1 MSCTTTQAINHKS
14 SQQPSP
20 QPPLISILS
29 ADFGAAEGVSFAADD
44 GEQATQQVTSHSLL
58 STS

>member
-14 SQQPSP
+14 SQQPP
-20 QPPLISILS
+20 HPLLSILS
-29 ADFGAAEGVSFAADD
+29 ADFGAGEGASLAADD

-58 STS
+58 STL